1 MSVFQPGPVVPPR
14 QYRAESLLALAVVEV
29 GVGIVG
35 GEYRQLAVGI
45 DIPGVKA
52 KAVAVL
58 VVVVHLL
65 QGVKILE
72 RPRHIALRRVI
83 LSYDIMVVV
92 VDIHFFIVV
101 GIFIVV
107 WRRRINHARR
117 RRPSLVVEREPEI
130 FVKSGKR
137 TYPLHI
143 LAVKPVGRVG
153 RCAKAHKAA
162 EAPAGLAHRR

>member
-1 MSVFQPGPVVPPR
+1 MPPR

-72 RPRHIALRRVI
+72 RPPTHCAPSGDIVLR
-83 LSYDIMVVV
+83 YY
-92 VDIHFFIVV
+92 
-101 GIFIVV
+101 GC
-107 WRRRINHARR
+107 RRRY
-117 RRPSLVVEREPEI
+117 SLFYRGWYI
-130 FVKSGKR
+130 YSR
-137 TYPLHI
+137 
-143 LAVKPVGRVG
+143 LATKNKPRASTTSIS
-153 RCAKAHKAA
+153 RC
-162 EAPAGLAHRR
+162 GT